1 MDCKEAVEKL
11 YLYLDGEL
19 LTPQERKD
27 FEDHIKI
34 CRKCCEKFEFE
45 KNLWNLIKSK
55 CLDTPVPVTLVNK
68 VLTVIN
74 SF

>member
-11 YLYLDGEL
+11 YLYLDGEM

-27 FEDHIKI
+27 FEEHIKT

-55 CLDTPVPVTLVNK
+55 CIDTPVPATLITK
-68 VLTVIN
+68 VITVIN